1 VSAVGALVRPL
12 SYRPRARFPGQRGMA
27 MSVAARKALVAG
39 RKSFLSRN
47 FSRFGLL
54 VLGIVAAAVAM
65 GHAAGEGHEEGRKLS
80 EYAPGICDTY
90 LYTNY
95 FYLILALYC
104 WAIYYMFWGLA
115 IVCDDYFVASL
126 EEISDALGLSPDVAG
141 ATFMAAG
148 SSAPELFTS
157 LMGVFAVK
165 NDVGVGT
172 IVGSAVFNLCCI
184 IGGTAMFTPGTLKI
198 DWKPI
203 TRDSIFY
210 GISIAAMIY
219 VLADGTVTTVEAAS
233 LMAFYVIYVLV
244 MAVNQSLMEALDN
257 CTGKGASAAD
267 MNHEFDG
274 KDGEDDEEEAGPL
287 AQAVVAPIAVL
298 FSATIP
304 DCTQEEH
311 KQKYVLTFTMS
322 IAWIGILSYY
332 MVEWAS
338 KLGCM
343 LNIHP
348 AVMGVTILAA
358 GTSVPDAI
366 GSLLVAKNGQGDMAV
381 SNAIGSNVFDILLG
395 LGLPWTLNGLIYGVS
410 LDVDSGQLLPLSI
423 MLITTLGAVYFASL
437 LCGFVLSKPLGAFFI
452 SLYFVFV
459 AYSLLHEFGYV
470 SF

>member
-1 VSAVGALVRPL
+1 
-12 SYRPRARFPGQRGMA
+12 MA
-27 MSVAARKALVAG
+27 MSIEARKAIVAG

-47 FSRFGLL
+47 YSRFGLL

-65 GHAAGEGHEEGRKLS
+65 GQAAGEGHEEGRKLS
-80 EYAPGICDTY
+80 EYAPGICDGF
-90 LYTNY
+90 LYQNY

-126 EEISDALGLSPDVAG
+126 EEISEALGLSPDVAG

-184 IGGTAMFTPGTLKI
+184 IGGTAMFTPGVLKI

-203 TRDSIFY
+203 TRDSFFY
-210 GISIAAMIY
+210 GLSIAAMIY

-233 LMAFYVIYVLV
+233 LMGFYVVYVIV
-244 MAVNQSLMEALDN
+244 MAFNQGMMDAIDK
-257 CTGKGASAAD
+257 CTGKGAQD
-267 MNHEFDG
+267 KDTNHEFDG
-274 KDGEDDEEEAGPL
+274 KDGEDDEEESGPL
-287 AQAVVAPIAVL
+287 AQAIVAPIAVL
-298 FSATIP
+298 FETTIP
-304 DCTQEEH
+304 DCTKEEN
-311 KQKYVLTFTMS
+311 KTKYVLTFTMS
-322 IAWIGILSYY
+322 IMWIGVLSYF

-366 GSLLVAKNGQGDMAV
+366 GSLLVAKNGQGDMSV

-423 MLITTLGAVYFASL
+423 MLISTLGAVYISAALS
-437 LCGFVLSKPLGAFFI
+437 GFTLSKPLGAFFF
-452 SLYFVFV
+452 SLYFLFV

-470 SF
+470 EF